1 MVSNERKE
9 GTVNQGGV
17 KIRYTIAVSFF
28 FSPLGPT
35 PLVLTT
41 LSLKSNSAD
50 CPKSRGKT
58 IDKQRLFLIITI
70 DMPSFRAL
78 LFFLSHYCACHIQA
92 MQLRLV
98 N

>member
-17 KIRYTIAVSFF
+17 KIS
-28 FSPLGPT
+28 
-35 PLVLTT
+35 TT